1 MRHTVTARQATLKPR
16 DWPDFHGWEVFDGP
30 DYLGLI
36 GEYSAPLRFRVYG
49 TRHGVDGHLVDME
62 REFPTQAEAVAWL
75 SDGAE
80 S

>member
-36 GEYSAPLRFRVYG
+36 GEYSDPLRYRAYG
-49 TRHGVDGHLVDME
+49 TRLGLDGEPVAVE
-62 REFPTQAEAVAWL
+62 RECPTRDEAEAWL
-75 SDGAE
+75 MGEAE